1 MTNETDLLWRLA
13 EQAGVARTYRDAFG
27 VGFDPGEEGVR
38 AVLAGLGFAV
48 ETQSDLEDSIAR
60 LEVFRSAL
68 IARVIPCEAGE
79 RTRVAVVNP
88 PDAILSWRVTLE
100 TGKTSEGLATIAFED
115 GAASFELPGCPAGY
129 HDLHVEA
136 GRQKAKAL
144 LISAP
149 RRAYLPQAFM
159 EGACGFGLAAQ
170 VYGLRS
176 ARDCGI
182 GDLTAIASLAEA
194 SGTYGA
200 SFLGLSPLHA
210 LFSADRTKF
219 SPYSPSSRLF
229 IDPIFIDPRE
239 VPGFAQSAAAH
250 YLQEPDVAFLL
261 EQIRETP
268 LVDHASVW
276 ALKRQLLNRLWRDFS
291 ETTNPEF
298 ESFRREGGEGLEL
311 HATFEALAH
320 RFRDEGLMWLGEWP
334 EEYRQ
339 AQSSTVRQYRSEAAS
354 DIAFHIWL
362 QWLADRQLGAAQ
374 AAAKASGMEIGLYRD
389 LAVGVDRGG
398 SEVWASPERFA
409 TSLSVGAP
417 PDPLATQ
424 GQDWG
429 LPPLNPLMLEADGL
443 AAFRSLIAANMR
455 HAGAIRIDHAFQLQ
469 RLFLIP
475 LGAPARLGTYVD
487 YPFEAMLAVLRL
499 ESHRAKSLVIAEDL
513 GTSPEHFSEAIM
525 QAGILSYRVMPF
537 EREADGAFKRP
548 SAYPRDAIAT
558 FSTHDLPTFAGW
570 WHGVDVG
577 VRQSVGLYD
586 PATAERERAQRAHEL
601 EQFCESLS
609 EENLLPSPAVPADP
623 PFEAAMRYLARTQCC
638 LVAVQCEDVSAEVN
652 QANLPGRDLGHPNW
666 RRKLSHPIEGIMQKD
681 GPFARIA
688 ALLKMERQKI
698 ARMVKPKAENVLS
711 GGNLALRTLF
721 LGDTAAGVMSKDKK
735 AKDKPDKKDKGKK
748 TKSSPDAMR
757 PVPDAEGRVV
767 VEAVTPE
774 LDCGRHKIKRVVGD
788 LVEVSAD
795 IFTDGHEKIAADILW
810 RTVDEASWQ
819 RAPMRFIDNDRWGG
833 TFTVQAMAE
842 HRFTIEAWRDPVAT
856 LLDAMEKK
864 RAAGIAVD
872 VEAAEILALL
882 DTPEADNRDAQTRD
896 PQTKDRLQALLAKAG
911 AADPARIDLFSTDE
925 TRLLMAKIG
934 PRRNVSVYGHEIAVE
949 VDRRKANF
957 SAWYEL
963 FPRSVTDDVNRHGTF
978 RDVIAHLPYVHE
990 LGFDV
995 LYLPPIHP
1003 VGKTNRKGRNNAL
1016 TAGKSDPGS
1025 VYAIGNELGGHD
1037 AIHPQLGGIEDFRA
1051 LVRAARD
1058 YDMEIALDF
1067 AVQCSPDH
1075 PWIRQHPEWFA
1086 WRPDGTIQYAENPPK
1101 KYEDIVN
1108 VDFYGAGLPALWEAL
1123 KDIVTFWVREG
1134 VRIFRVDNPHTKP
1147 LPFWEWLIAEV
1158 NREDP
1163 DVIFLAEAFTRPK
1176 MMKSLAKIGF
1186 QQSYTYFTWRNT
1198 KPEIMAYMQELAGEM
1213 ADYYRPNFFVN
1224 TPDINPIYLQ
1234 TSGRAGFIV
1243 RATLAATLSSNW
1255 GLYSGFEFCEAR
1267 ALPGKEEY
1275 ADSEKYEIKPWDYD
1289 RPGNIKAHISALNRI
1304 RRENPALHDFR
1315 QCLFLNAWNDAI
1327 VAYAR
1332 FSPDKS
1338 NCVMVIVNLD
1348 PHYRQ
1353 DCTYEVPLWEF
1364 GLPDQ
1369 ASIEAEDLLN
1379 GGRFTLYG
1387 KTHQIALD
1395 PAERSAVIW
1404 RIIPPRVAP

>member
-27 VGFDPGEEGVR
+27 VGSDPGEESIR
-38 AVLAGLGFAV
+38 AILAGLGFAV
-48 ETQSDLEDSIAR
+48 ETRGELEDFLAR
-60 LEVFRSAL
+60 LETFRSAL
-68 IARVIPCEAGE
+68 IPPVIPCLAGE
-79 RTRVAVVNP
+79 RTRVAIANP
-88 PDAILSWRVTLE
+88 PDAILTWRVTLE
-100 TGKTSEGLATIAFED
+100 SGKISEGISTIAFEE
-115 GAASFELPGCPAGY
+115 GELSFELPPCPAGY
-129 HDLHVEA
+129 HDLFIEV
-136 GRQKAKAL
+136 GYRKAKAL
-144 LISAP
+144 VISAP
-149 RRAYLPQAFM
+149 PRCYLPQAF
-159 EGACGFGLAAQ
+159 EDGECGFGLAAQ

-176 ARDCGI
+176 DRDCGI
-182 GDLTAIASLAEA
+182 GDLSSIASLAKA

-210 LFSADRTKF
+210 LFTADRTKF

-239 VPGFAQSAAAH
+239 VPGFAEGAAAH
-250 YLQEPDVAFLL
+250 YLQEPDVAYLL
-261 EQIRETP
+261 DQIRATP

-276 ALKRQLLNRLWRDFS
+276 ALKRQLLNRLWREFS
-291 ETTNPEF
+291 ETSHSEF
-298 ESFRREGGEGLEL
+298 ESFRRDGGEALEL
-311 HATFEALAH
+311 HATFEALSH

-334 EEYRQ
+334 EDNRQ
-339 AQSSTVRQYRSEAAS
+339 ARSAAVRQYRSEAAS
-354 DIAFHIWL
+354 DIAFHVWL

-398 SEVWASPERFA
+398 SEVWAWPERFA
-409 TSLSVGAP
+409 TRLSVGAP
-417 PDPLATQ
+417 PDPLGPQ

-443 AAFRSLIAANMR
+443 AAFRALIAANMR
-455 HAGAIRIDHAFQLQ
+455 HAGAIRIDHGFQLR

-513 GTSPEHFSEAIM
+513 GTGPENFSQAIM

-570 WHGVDVG
+570 WQGVDVG

-586 PATAERERAQRAHEL
+586 PETATHELAHRAHEL
-601 EQFCESLS
+601 EQFCESLN
-609 EENLLPSPAVPADP
+609 EEGLLPSPDVPADP
-623 PFEAAMRYLARTQCC
+623 PFDAAMRYLARTQCC

-666 RRKLSHPIEGIMQKD
+666 RRKLSHPIEAIMKPN

-688 ALLKMERQKI
+688 AFLKMERQKV
-698 ARMVKPKAENVLS
+698 AQRVKPEAHDQLS
-711 GGNLALRTLF
+711 SQESNASLRTLF
-721 LGDTAAGVMSKDKK
+721 LGDTATTGFMSKHKK
-735 AKDKPDKKDKGKK
+735 AKDKDKDKLGKK
-748 TKSSPDAMR
+748 AKALRVVEALPMPDS
-757 PVPDAEGRVV
+757 EGRVV
-767 VEAVTPE
+767 IEAVAPE
-774 LDCGRHKIKRVVGD
+774 IDCGHYKVKRVVGD
-788 LVEVSAD
+788 RIEVAAD

-810 RTVDEASWQ
+810 RAADQSAWQ
-819 RAPMRFIDNDRWGG
+819 RAPMRFIDNDRWTGA
-833 TFTVQAMAE
+833 FTVATMME
-842 HRFTIEAWRDPVAT
+842 HQFTIEAWRDPIAT
-856 LLDAMEKK
+856 LLDAMAKK
-864 RAAGIAVD
+864 RAAGIAVE
-872 VEAAEILALL
+872 VEAAEILALFETAEVEEREPQAKKKEL
-882 DTPEADNRDAQTRD
+882 LARLAQT
-896 PQTKDRLQALLAKAG
+896 ASG
-911 AADPARIDLFSTDE
+911 DPARIDLFLADE
-925 TRLLMAKIG
+925 TRLLFAKIG
-934 PRRNVSVYGHEIAVE
+934 QRKNVSRYRREIAVQ

-963 FPRSVTDDVNRHGTF
+963 FPRSLTDDVNRHGTF
-978 RDVIAHLPYVHE
+978 RDVIAHLPYVHD

-1003 VGKTNRKGRNNAL
+1003 IGETNRKGRNNAL
-1016 TAGKSDPGS
+1016 SAGENDPGS
-1025 VYAIGNELGGHD
+1025 VYAIGNESGGHD
-1037 AIHPQLGGIEDFRA
+1037 AIHPQLGMIEDFRA

-1058 YDMEIALDF
+1058 YGLEIALDF

-1075 PWIRQHPEWFA
+1075 PWIRQHPEWFS

-1108 VDFYGAGLPALWEAL
+1108 VEFYGAGLPELWKAL
-1123 KDIVTFWVREG
+1123 KDIVVFWVREG

-1176 MMKSLAKIGF
+1176 MMQRLAKIGF

-1198 KPEIMAYMQELAGEM
+1198 KAEITAYMGELTGAM

-1224 TPDINPIYLQ
+1224 TPDINPFYLQ

-1243 RATLAATLSSNW
+1243 RSTLAATLSGNW
-1255 GLYSGFEFCEAR
+1255 GVYSGFEFCEAR
-1267 ALPGKEEY
+1267 PLPGKEEY
-1275 ADSEKYEIKPWDYD
+1275 LEFRK
-1289 RPGNIKAHISALNRI
+1289 I
-1304 RRENPALHDFR
+1304 RDQTL
-1315 QCLFLNAWNDAI
+1315 
-1327 VAYAR
+1327 
-1332 FSPDKS
+1332 
-1338 NCVMVIVNLD
+1338 
-1348 PHYRQ
+1348 
-1353 DCTYEVPLWEF
+1353 
-1364 GLPDQ
+1364 GL
-1369 ASIEAEDLLN
+1369 
-1379 GGRFTLYG
+1379 
-1387 KTHQIALD
+1387 
-1395 PAERSAVIW
+1395 
-1404 RIIPPRVAP
+1404 

>member
-13 EQAGVARTYRDAFG
+13 EKAGVARTYRDAFG
-27 VGFDPGEEGVR
+27 VGSDPGEESIR

-48 ETQSDLEDSIAR
+48 ETQSELEESLAR
-60 LEVFRSAL
+60 LDRWRGTL
-68 IARVIPCEAGE
+68 IAPVIPCLAGQT
-79 RTRVAVVNP
+79 TRVPVINP
-88 PDAILSWRVTLE
+88 SNETLTWRLTYESGKTLE
-100 TGKTSEGLATIAFED
+100 GVATLAFGE
-115 GAASFELPGCPAGY
+115 AAIDFELPACPAGY
-129 HDLHVEA
+129 HQLHVES
-136 GRQKAKAL
+136 GRRTAKAL

-149 RRAYLPQAFM
+149 PRCYLPQAFAD
-159 EGACGFGLAAQ
+159 GACGFGLAAQ

-182 GDLTAIASLAEA
+182 GDLTSIASLTQA

-200 SFLGLSPLHA
+200 AFLGLSPLHA

-239 VPGFAQSAAAH
+239 VPGFAQSAAAS
-250 YLQEPDVAFLL
+250 YLQEPDVLRLL
-261 EQIRETP
+261 EELRAVP
-268 LVDHASVW
+268 LVNHAAIW
-276 ALKRQLLNRLWRDFS
+276 ALKRQLLNRLWRHFS
-291 ETTNPEF
+291 ETTDADFERFRHERGDVLEF
-298 ESFRREGGEGLEL
+298 
-311 HATFEALAH
+311 HATFESLAH
-320 RFRDEGLMWLGEWP
+320 RFSSEGLMWLGEWP
-334 EEYRQ
+334 EEYRDLRSP
-339 AQSSTVRQYRSEAAS
+339 AVRQYRADFAP

-398 SEVWASPERFA
+398 SEVWTWPERFA
-409 TSLSVGAP
+409 TSLSIGAP
-417 PDPLATQ
+417 PDPLGPQ

-443 AAFRSLIAANMR
+443 AAFRGLIAANMR
-455 HAGAIRIDHAFQLQ
+455 HAGAIRIDHAFQLR

-475 LGAPARLGTYVD
+475 LGAPAQSGTYVD

-499 ESHRAKSLVIAEDL
+499 ESHRAESLVIAEDL
-513 GTSPEHFSEAIM
+513 GTGPEYFSEAIM

-537 EREADGAFKRP
+537 EREADGGFKRP
-548 SAYPRDAIAT
+548 SAYPRAAIAT

-570 WHGVDVG
+570 WQGVDVG

-586 PATAERERAQRAHEL
+586 PATAERERARRAHEL
-601 EQFCESLS
+601 QQFCESLN
-609 EENLLPSPAVPADP
+609 EEGLLPSPEVPADP
-623 PFEAAMRYLARTQCC
+623 PFEAAMHYLARTQCC

-666 RRKLSHPIEGIMQKD
+666 RRKLSQPIEAIMQGD
-681 GPFARIA
+681 GPFARVA
-688 ALLKMERQKI
+688 ALMKTERRKI
-698 ARMVKPKAENVLS
+698 AQMARPKAGEILS
-711 GGNLALRTLF
+711 GGNLALRALF
-721 LGDTAAGVMSKDKK
+721 LGETTTADSMGKDKK
-735 AKDKPDKKDKGKK
+735 AKDKADKKDKGKK
-748 TKSSPDAMR
+748 AKSSLEAEAQPMPDAG
-757 PVPDAEGRVV
+757 GRVAI
-767 VEAVTPE
+767 EAVEPE
-774 LDCGRHKIKRVVGD
+774 LDRGRYKIKRVVGD
-788 LVEVSAD
+788 RIEVTAD
-795 IFTDGHEKIAADILW
+795 IFTDGHEKIAAEILW
-810 RTVDEASWQ
+810 RSANDTAWR
-819 RAPMRFIDNDRWGG
+819 RAPMRFVDNDRWSGAF
-833 TFTVQAMAE
+833 TFQTMAE

-856 LLDAMEKK
+856 LLDAMAKK
-864 RAAGIAVD
+864 RAAGLAVD
-872 VEAAEILALL
+872 MEAAEILGLIGTA
-882 DTPEADNRDAQTRD
+882 EADNRD
-896 PQTKDRLQALLAKAG
+896 PQAKDRLRALFAKAK
-911 AADPARIDLFSTDE
+911 ADDPARIDLFLTDE
-925 TRLLMAKIG
+925 MRMLMSKIG
-934 PRRNVSVYGHEIAVE
+934 PRHNISRYGREIIVQ

-978 RDVIAHLPYVHE
+978 RDVIAHLPYVHD

-995 LYLPPIHP
+995 LYLPPVHP

-1016 TAGKSDPGS
+1016 VADKSDPGS

-1037 AIHPQLGGIEDFRA
+1037 AIHPQLGTIEDFRA
-1051 LVRAARD
+1051 LVRAARG

-1075 PWIRQHPEWFA
+1075 PWIKQHPEWFA

-1123 KDIVTFWVREG
+1123 KEIVTFWVREG

-1176 MMKSLAKIGF
+1176 MMKRLAKIGF
-1186 QQSYTYFTWRNT
+1186 QQSYTYFTWRNS
-1198 KPEIMAYMQELAGEM
+1198 KPEIMSYMQELTGEM

-1224 TPDINPIYLQ
+1224 TPDINPYYLQ
-1234 TSGRAGFIV
+1234 TSGRAGFVV

-1275 ADSEKYEIKPWDYD
+1275 ADSEKYEIRPWDYD
-1289 RPGNIKAHISALNRI
+1289 RPGNIKAHIAALNRI

-1348 PHYRQ
+1348 PHQRQ

-1395 PAERSAVIW
+1395 PAGRSAIIW
-1404 RIIPPRVAP
+1404 RLIPPKVAS